1 MSAEAGQQHPLGIYY
16 KVWLLLFV
24 FSAFSYAVDYN
35 EVQGFWR
42 WTLVLLFM
50 VLKAGFIIAV
60 FMHVVW
66 ERLALVWTILGPP
79 LILLLLIF
87 FMAYEGLYTENARVQ
102 HLGHDADRPPVSMSE
117 ILGY

>member
-1 MSAEAGQQHPLGIYY
+1 MSADAGTHPIGIYL
-16 KVWLLLFV
+16 KVWTLLFV
-24 FSAFSYAVDYN
+24 FSALSYAVDYN

-42 WTLVLLFM
+42 WFLVLLFM
-50 VLKAGFIIAV
+50 VLKAGFITAI

-66 ERLALVWTILGPP
+66 ERMALVWTILGPP

-87 FMAYEGLYTENARVQ
+87 FMAYESNYTQDARVE
-102 HLGHDADRPPVSMSE
+102 HLGHDADRSPVSMEE